1 MLGLPPVGIPL
12 KAASKIME
20 ELVEFLAKSLVE
32 DPASVHVHRKE
43 TRYATILK
51 LRVAPT
57 DMGRVIGR
65 SGRVANAIRALLR
78 AAARHENRE
87 VMLDID

>member
-1 MLGLPPVGIPL
+1 
-12 KAASKIME
+12 ME
-20 ELVEFLAKSLVE
+20 KLVEFLAKSLVE
-32 DPASVHVHRKE
+32 EPDAVQVHRKE

-51 LRVAPT
+51 LRVAQD

-65 SGRVANAIRALLR
+65 NGRVANAMRALLR
-78 AAARHENRE
+78 VAARNTNRE

>member
-1 MLGLPPVGIPL
+1 
-12 KAASKIME
+12 ME

-32 DPASVHVHRKE
+32 DQDAVQVHRKE
-43 TRYATILK
+43 TRYATIFK
-51 LRVAPT
+51 LRVAQN

-65 SGRVANAIRALLR
+65 NGRVANSMRALLR
-78 AAARHENRE
+78 VAARNTNRE